1 MDIHTSNAGRL
12 RPPAWVLTLQPLV
25 WVATVYIALT
35 ALFTA
40 GNFLY
45 WTPATMAEH
54 RVPWLAFTILELV
67 GFLGGF
73 VPAILI
79 IRALTKTRAGTLAW
93 VALICTIIGLG
104 MMLTYLALRF
114 SVINFTEP
122 TLGDTFAFGLA
133 IGPVGTLADIVT
145 LLGIAALGLCLWQTH
160 LARRTGMVVA
170 VLSVLLIPLGLY
182 KPPFSYSL
190 LWLALGIALLR
201 FRSFPESMD
210 VSPTIA
216 FSEVA

>member
-1 MDIHTSNAGRL
+1 MAIQTLNTARL
-12 RPPAWVLTLQPLV
+12 RLPAWLLTLQPLV

-45 WTPATMAEH
+45 WTPAIMAEH
-54 RVPWLAFTILELV
+54 RVPWLAFTTLELV

-79 IRALTKTRAGTLAW
+79 IRVLTTTRARKLAW
-93 VALICTIIGLG
+93 VALICTAIGLG
-104 MMLTYLALRF
+104 LMLTYLALRF
-114 SVINFTEP
+114 SVVNFTEP

-133 IGPVGTLADIVT
+133 IGPVGTVADIVT

-160 LARRTGMVVA
+160 LARRAGIVVA
-170 VLSVLLIPLGLY
+170 VVSILLISLGLN

-201 FRSFPESMD
+201 FRSFPKSMEAA
-210 VSPTIA
+210 PTIA